1 MIVLGVE
8 TSCDETSVS
17 IVRDGKE
24 IELTQEELRAAWEEA
39 ENRYRR
45 EDIESRYELP
55 DNKVEEAIKWLS
67 RLIDYND
74 NYWDL
79 YWSMIDDVAEQLK
92 LKDVCDE

>member
-1 MIVLGVE
+1 MK
-8 TSCDETSVS
+8 

-24 IELTQEELRAAWEEA
+24 IELTPEEMRIVWEEV